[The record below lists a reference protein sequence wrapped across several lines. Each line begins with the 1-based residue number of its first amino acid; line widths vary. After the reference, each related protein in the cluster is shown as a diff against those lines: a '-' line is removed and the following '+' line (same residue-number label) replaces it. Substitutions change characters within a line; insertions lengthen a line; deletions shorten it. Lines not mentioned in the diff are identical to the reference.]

1 MGQIQ
6 SVLCVVRMAVFMSMR
21 VVVRMTVGV
30 AVAMVRRLSGSLR
43 MCRVVVMAVHLAVF
57 VGMPLI
63 RIGLAM
69 RAGIFIE
76 DQRFHSDRHGP

>member
-1 MGQIQ
+1 
-6 SVLCVVRMAVFMSMR
+6 MAVIVSMS

-30 AVAMVRRLSGSLR
+30 VVIML
-43 MCRVVVMAVHLAVF
+43 MRVSMPMGVGLVVIMAVHLAVF

-63 RIGLAM
+63 GVGLAM

-76 DQRFHSDRHGP
+76 DQRFDSDRHGP

>member
-1 MGQIQ
+1 M
-6 SVLCVVRMAVFMSMR
+6 RMAVIVPMS

-30 AVAMVRRLSGSLR
+30 
-43 MCRVVVMAVHLAVF
+43 VVVMLMRVSMPMGMCLVVIMAVHLAVF
-57 VGMPLI
+57 VGMPLV